1 MSLLLN
7 CQAISKAFGD
17 QFLFENISYSINQGD
32 HVGII
37 GPNGSGKSTFLKILA
52 ALESLDNG
60 SVILKKGTTLKY
72 LSQIDHLNPDS
83 SIETILSHSLN
94 HLDMEDIDKYAR
106 MKRMLSLGEFEH
118 PEQKIRQLS
127 GGWKKR
133 VAIIAAI
140 IGNPDILLLDEP
152 TNHLDIESII
162 WLEKLLNDVKLTF
175 LVVSHDRY
183 FLENTTNQTLE
194 INKQFPGGFLKI
206 NGSYSEFIY
215 SKDTFLN
222 NQLEQESVLS
232 NKLRRENEWLSRGPK
247 ARATKARYRIE
258 AALQLKQN
266 LKSVQQRNQENKSV
280 QLGFSSTGRKTKKL
294 LEVNSIEKTLGG
306 NRLFHSLSLL
316 LAPKTC
322 LGLVGR
328 NGTGKSSL
336 IEILAGSSLPDCG
349 NVKPVEDLKI
359 VYFDQKRCDLNL
371 NQSLKEA
378 LSPESD
384 SVVHQGRSI
393 HVVSWAKRFLFK
405 ADQLEMPVSQLSGG
419 EQARILLSTIMLQPA
434 DLLLLDEPTND
445 LDIST
450 LEILEECIADFPGAV
465 VLVTHDRYLLDRLT
479 TNVVGFN
486 GDGTAQIFADYD
498 QWLSQKLTIKQQKQS
513 DSSKSKRV
521 KNNKIR
527 KLSYHEQREINSIE
541 DRLAK
546 AEQQVEDLEQKI
558 ANPKIAGNP
567 EQLKDH
573 CEQLSKAQNIVEQL
587 YSRWDE
593 LEQIKSNA

>member
-7 CQAISKAFGD
+7 CQAINKAFGA
-17 QFLFENISYSINQGD
+17 QILFENISYSINQGD

-52 ALESLDNG
+52 TLQSSDNG
-60 SVILKKGTTLKY
+60 AVILKKGTTLKY
-72 LSQIDHLNPDS
+72 LSQIDHLDPDS
-83 SIETILSHSLN
+83 TIETVLLHSLN
-94 HLDMEDIDKYAR
+94 HLDIEDVDKYTR
-106 MKRMLSLGEFEH
+106 VKRMLSLGEFEH
-118 PEQKIRQLS
+118 SEQQIRQLS

-140 IGNPDILLLDEP
+140 ISNPDILLLDEP

-206 NGSYSEFIY
+206 NGSYSEFIC
-215 SKDTFLN
+215 SKDAFLN

-232 NKLRRENEWLSRGPK
+232 NKFRRENEWLNRGPK
-247 ARATKARYRIE
+247 ARATKARYRID
-258 AALQLKQN
+258 AALQLQQN

-294 LEVNSIEKTLGG
+294 LEANSIEKTLGG

-336 IEILAGSSLPDCG
+336 IEILAGNSLPDSG
-349 NVKPVEDLKI
+349 NVKAVEDLKV

-378 LSPESD
+378 LSPGGD
-384 SVVHQGRSI
+384 SVVHQGQST

-486 GDGTAQIFADYD
+486 GDGTAQLFADYD
-498 QWLSQKLTIKQQKQS
+498 QWLSQKEISKQQKQS
-513 DSSKSKRV
+513 DSPKSKRV
-521 KNNKIR
+521 KNNKVR
-527 KLSYHEQREINSIE
+527 KLSYQEQKEINGIE

-558 ANPKIAGNP
+558 SNPKIAANP
-567 EQLKDH
+567 ELLKDH
-573 CEQLSKAQNIVEQL
+573 CKLLSEAQDIVDQL

-593 LEQIKSNA
+593 LEQIKSGS

>member
-1 MSLLLN
+1 
-7 CQAISKAFGD
+7 
-17 QFLFENISYSINQGD
+17 
-32 HVGII
+32 
-37 GPNGSGKSTFLKILA
+37 
-52 ALESLDNG
+52 
-60 SVILKKGTTLKY
+60 
-72 LSQIDHLNPDS
+72 
-83 SIETILSHSLN
+83 
-94 HLDMEDIDKYAR
+94 
-106 MKRMLSLGEFEH
+106 MLSLGEFEH